1 MSEESTK
8 SEQAQPDKTGIGEH
22 APEHLEIKKPDTY
35 TADQMEA
42 VKNQIWAEA
51 RRKYQK
57 SPTEP
62 PKAAEPKPP
71 PTPEPASA
79 KTGVYNNWR
88 DIFADTTE
96 DMEISFGKGQRRVL
110 RDSFL
115 AEKPGDPVAW
125 IQERCEA
132 FGIPAGEKEP
142 EPKPT
147 EPAMPTGKPASDYGA
162 PTSSPVWERPT
173 NPLEW
178 TQDDVDRIYALKG
191 RREGQRFIRQKT
203 QEFMKNVVVKL
214 GPDR

>member
-1 MSEESTK
+1 MSEDSTK
-8 SEQAQPDKTGIGEH
+8 PESEAKPEM
-22 APEHLEIKKPDTY
+22 APKPEPAAETF

-57 SPTEP
+57 PQPET
-62 PKAAEPKPP
+62 PKAVEPKPQA
-71 PTPEPASA
+71 PEPASA

-88 DIFADTTE
+88 DIFADATE
-96 DMEISFGKGQRRVL
+96 DLDVAFGKGQRRVL

-132 FGIPAGEKEP
+132 FGIATGEQKQET
-142 EPKPT
+142 PKKQ
-147 EPAMPTGKPASDYGA
+147 ELEMSTGKPASDYGA
-162 PTSSPVWERPT
+162 PTSSPVWERPS

-178 TQDDVDRIYALKG
+178 SHEDVERIYALKG

-203 QEFMKNVVVKL
+203 QEFMKNVVIKL